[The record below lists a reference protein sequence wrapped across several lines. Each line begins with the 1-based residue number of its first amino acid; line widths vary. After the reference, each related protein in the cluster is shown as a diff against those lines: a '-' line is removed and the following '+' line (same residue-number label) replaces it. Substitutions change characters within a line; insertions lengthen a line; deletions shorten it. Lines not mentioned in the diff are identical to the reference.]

1 MRTKNIYNYL
11 EKDQRRILVTIRLEK
26 NILLEIDQLTENR
39 SEFIRNAIL
48 FYIKFIRFKEDV
60 LKMLKK
66 LDMKV

>member
-1 MRTKNIYNYL
+1 MGTRNILNYL
-11 EKDQRRILVTIRLEK
+11 EKDQRRILITIRIEK
-26 NILLEIDQLTENR
+26 NILLEIDRITKNR

-60 LKMLKK
+60 LRFLKD

>member
-60 LKMLKK
+60 LRFLKD